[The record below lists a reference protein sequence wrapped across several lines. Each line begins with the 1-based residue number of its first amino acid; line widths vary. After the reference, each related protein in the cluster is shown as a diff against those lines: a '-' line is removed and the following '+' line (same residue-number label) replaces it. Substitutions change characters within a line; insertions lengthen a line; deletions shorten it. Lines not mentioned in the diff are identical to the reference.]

1 MSTTAGTKRK
11 DHCGICPCSNKK
23 PKNTMGNSTKS
34 NSTICIELGEAM
46 DAVTS
51 NFETAEVDGEVE
63 EIIIEYKL
71 RQPPA
76 SCKAKWWTHLWGL
89 V

>member
-1 MSTTAGTKRK
+1 
-11 DHCGICPCSNKK
+11 
-23 PKNTMGNSTKS
+23 MGNSTKS
-34 NSTICIELGEAM
+34 NSTISTELGEAM

-63 EIIIEYKL
+63 EMMIEYKL

-76 SCKAKWWTHLWGL
+76 SCEAKWWTHFMRFGL
-89 V
+89 THLDKSCCM